1 MITIY
6 YMLESR
12 FSACARIM
20 VGESRWY
27 GYENHAQLPLR
38 VLMHIAVRTAGD
50 RIAPAPPNPYLRSF
64 SDRYSI

>member
-1 MITIY
+1 
-6 YMLESR
+6 
-12 FSACARIM
+12 M

-50 RIAPAPPNPYLRSF
+50 RIAPRTTGPYLRSF
-64 SDRYSI
+64 FDRCSI